1 MTVDFHKLNQVV
13 TPIIAPIP
21 DVISLIEWINT
32 FPGTWYA
39 VIDLAIAL
47 FSTSVNKEPQ
57 KQYAS
62 NILLLSYLQD

>member
-21 DVISLIEWINT
+21 DVISLIERINT

-57 KQYAS
+57 KQNAS
-62 NILLLSYLQD
+62 NTLLLSYLQD